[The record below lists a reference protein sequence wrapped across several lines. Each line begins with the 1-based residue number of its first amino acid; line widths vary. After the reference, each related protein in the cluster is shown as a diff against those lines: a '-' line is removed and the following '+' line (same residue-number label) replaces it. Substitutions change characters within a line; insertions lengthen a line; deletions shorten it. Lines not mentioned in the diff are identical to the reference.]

1 MPLSPTERKLLLA
14 NAALLGLELTPDQ
27 AAEAARA
34 RADFASASTKL
45 AVYGSLG
52 PGRENEHV
60 MTAVGGVWRDG
71 YTMPGVRLDRGWGAA
86 IGYPGIVW
94 KTGPSVVDVFV
105 FDSEALPAHWAKLD
119 DFEGDEYARLYVE
132 VKRMGAPPE
141 IVFTYALRE
150 PSTKEIADL
159 LEAEALLPR

>member
-14 NAALLGLELTPDQ
+14 NAALLGLKLTPDQ

-34 RADFASASTKL
+34 LADFARASIKL

-71 YTMPGVRLDRGWGAA
+71 YTMPGVRLDSGWGAA

-105 FDSEALPAHWAKLD
+105 FESEALPAHWTKLD
-119 DFEGDEYARLYVE
+119 DFEGEEYARLYVP
-132 VKRMGAPPE
+132 VTRSGAALE

-150 PSTKEIADL
+150 PSTKVIADL
-159 LEAEALLPR
+159 LAAEALL